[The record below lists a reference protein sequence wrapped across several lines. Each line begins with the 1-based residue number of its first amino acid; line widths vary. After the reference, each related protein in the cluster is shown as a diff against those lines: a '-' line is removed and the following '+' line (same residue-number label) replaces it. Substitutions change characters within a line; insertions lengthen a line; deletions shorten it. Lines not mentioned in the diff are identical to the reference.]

1 LGVEL
6 FGATLYRPS
15 GHRLEFSV
23 IEDEARFIGGRL
35 QKDRQARLSYRWAV
49 ND

>member
-1 LGVEL
+1 
-6 FGATLYRPS
+6 
-15 GHRLEFSV
+15 V
-23 IEDEARFIGGRL
+23 IEDDARFIGGRL